1 MLKIL
6 GRNNSSNV
14 MKVTWAAAELGIP
27 FERSDIG
34 GEFGGNDQP
43 DYLAMNPNGRVPTI
57 VDGDLVLWESNA
69 IVRYLTAKHDF
80 GGMYPENLAVRA
92 DLDRWMDWQ
101 QTVLASAMRDVFWG
115 LIRTPAAQQNWDQI
129 NAGIKA
135 SAAAFR
141 MLDARLNGRDFV
153 GGDKLTMAEFPFGS
167 LVHRWFGMDVPNRPD
182 DMANL
187 RAWYDR
193 LLARPAFRTHVS
205 DIPIT

>member
-14 MKVTWAAAELGIP
+14 MKVTWVAAELELP
-27 FERSDIG
+27 FERTDIG
-34 GEFGGNDQP
+34 GEYGGNDRP

-80 GGMYPENLAVRA
+80 GGMYPEDLAIRA

-101 QTVLASAMRDVFWG
+101 QTELAPAMRDVFWG
-115 LIRTPAAQQNWDQI
+115 LVRTPPEKRNYDAI
-129 NAGIKA
+129 NAGVEA
-135 SAAAFR
+135 SAVAFR
-141 MLDARLNGRDFV
+141 KLDQRLSDREFI
-153 GGDKLTMAEFPFGS
+153 GGDRLTMADIPFCGY
-167 LVHRWFGMDVPNRPD
+167 LHRWYAIDIENRPED
-182 DMANL
+182 TPHL

-193 LLARPAFRTHVS
+193 LLERPAFREHVS
-205 DIPIT
+205 DIPVT